1 MGIRKCNVPSFQR
14 KLFISFQICQRCYQN
29 IYVQDWFSC
38 STFNEI
44 TWFIFHLSLS
54 TTPKLVT
61 VVQRLGFVLALSS
74 FQIRSVIF
82 SGDLK
87 RGQKKRQVSLGL
99 RRTSWN
105 VNITIMHFFNSFSL
119 GGIGIVGLLP
129 GSWAGA
135 SGGILCFPVEN
146 IIKLVNIFNGQI
158 KTNYHSTLTSLIS
171 LTTWGSISI

>member
-1 MGIRKCNVPSFQR
+1 MSL
-14 KLFISFQICQRCYQN
+14 LFNENYSLVSKTVKGVIKIFTYKN
-29 IYVQDWFSC
+29 WFSC

-158 KTNYHSTLTSLIS
+158 KTNYHSTLPSLIS